1 MTEVRYVEATRTYEG
16 TDVPAVD
23 SLNLDIADGELLVL
37 VGPSGS
43 GKSTALRMLA
53 GLEPL
58 DGGAIHIGDRDVSNV
73 RPRDRDIAMVF
84 QNYALYPQLSVAE
97 NMGFALKQHGVPKE
111 ERIQRVR
118 ETARILDLEPFLDRK
133 PKHLSG
139 GQRQRVAMGRAIV
152 RQPAVYLMDEPL
164 SNLDAKL
171 RVQTRTEVVEL
182 QNRLGVTTVY
192 VTHDQVE
199 AMTMGHRVAVLK
211 DGVLQ
216 QCDAPSTLY
225 HEPVNLFVA
234 GFIGS
239 PAMNLVKVEAE
250 RPLRIG
256 GAELELDG
264 ASPELGDGA
273 GEMTVGFRPEA
284 LQVGDGPLEAR
295 IRTVEDL
302 GSEMFVHVAVEHR
315 GDSVPLIA
323 KMSPPFDGSPDD
335 TVGLQI
341 VGTTHVFAEDGSR
354 SRSSRA
360 SLRSSGAVSR
370 S

>member
-1 MTEVRYVEATRTYEG
+1 MTAVRYDHATRTYEG
-16 TDVPAVD
+16 TDTAAVD
-23 SLNLDIADGELLVL
+23 SLDLDIGDGELLVL

-58 DGGAIHIGDRDVSNV
+58 DAGAIRIGERDVSNV

-84 QNYALYPQLSVAE
+84 QNYALYPQLNVAE
-97 NMGFALKQHGVPKE
+97 NMGFALKQQKVPKE
-111 ERIQRVR
+111 ERTKRVH
-118 ETARILDLEPFLDRK
+118 EAARVLDLEPYLDRK

-152 RQPAVYLMDEPL
+152 RRPAVYLMDEPL

-199 AMTMGHRVAVLK
+199 AMTMGHRVAVLR

-216 QCDAPSTLY
+216 QCDAPRVLY

-239 PAMNLVKVEAE
+239 PAMNLVDVGDQ
-250 RPLRIG
+250 RPIKLG
-256 GAELELDG
+256 GAEVVPAAELAEPG
-264 ASPELGDGA
+264 AL
-273 GEMTVGFRPEA
+273 TVGFRPEA
-284 LQVGDGPLEAR
+284 LRVGDGPLRAQ

-302 GSEMFVHVAVEHR
+302 GSEVFVHLSIEHR
-315 GDSVPLIA
+315 GDHVALVS
-323 KMSPPFDGSPDD
+323 KMAPPFEGDPGEN
-335 TVGLQI
+335 VGLQL
-341 VGTTHVFAEDGSR
+341 VGRTHFFDGEGTRITSTTAT
-354 SRSSRA
+354 
-360 SLRSSGAVSR
+360 LR
-370 S
+370 

>member
-1 MTEVRYVEATRTYEG
+1 MTSVRYDHATRTYEG
-16 TDVPAVD
+16 TDIAAVD
-23 SLNLDIADGELLVL
+23 DLNLEVGDGELLVL

-58 DGGAIHIGDRDVSNV
+58 DGGAIHIGERDVSNV

-97 NMGFALKQHGVPKE
+97 NMGFALKQHGMPKE
-111 ERIQRVR
+111 ERVKRVR
-118 ETARILDLEPFLDRK
+118 ETARILDLEPYLDRK
-133 PKHLSG
+133 PKNLSG

-182 QNRLGVTTVY
+182 QHRLGVTTVY

-199 AMTMGHRVAVLK
+199 AMTMGDRVAVLK

-216 QCDAPSTLY
+216 QVDAPGTLY
-225 HEPVNLFVA
+225 HEPANLFVA

-239 PAMNLVKVEAE
+239 PAMNLVPVGDE
-250 RPLRIG
+250 RPLHIG
-256 GAELELDG
+256 GATLEFDEAADKAL
-264 ASPELGDGA
+264 A
-273 GEMTVGFRPEA
+273 GTAGPITVGFRPEA
-284 LQVGDGPLEAR
+284 LRAGEGPLQAH

-302 GSEMFVHVAVEHR
+302 GPEVFVHVAVEHQ
-315 GDSVPLIA
+315 GDSVPLVS
-323 KMSPPFDGSPDD
+323 KMPPPFVGELGDS
-335 TVGLQI
+335 VGLQI
-341 VGTTHVFAEDGSR
+341 VGTTHLFDGDGARITST
-354 SRSSRA
+354 RA
-360 SLRSSGAVSR
+360 TLR
-370 S
+370 